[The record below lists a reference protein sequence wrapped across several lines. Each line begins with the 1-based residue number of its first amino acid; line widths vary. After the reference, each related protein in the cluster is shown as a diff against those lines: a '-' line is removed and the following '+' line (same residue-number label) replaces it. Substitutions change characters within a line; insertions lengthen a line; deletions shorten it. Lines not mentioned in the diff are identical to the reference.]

1 MHAVKQKNYFVSYI
15 KEFWKTF
22 ISSFT
27 SFNLQQ
33 LFVILADLLFFAV
46 SFGVIYLIGIILSKK
61 ALKLPDMQLAMLD
74 TANAQ
79 AATGDFKQFLILFV
93 VLLVI
98 TLVFI
103 LFNWAFT
110 RYCIW
115 NLTIHGKFVFKKFL
129 RFVAANLLWFLM
141 WLLPFIYAI
150 YPVFVMVKQNLSV
163 QKPPLF
169 VTISLLII
177 VICVLHFT
185 YLYFI
190 GFIRKQKIGKAFAY
204 AFKTGVTKIH
214 KLLLPYLM
222 LFLILV
228 IISVITLP
236 LNNLSQKVSLA
247 VAIPLIL
254 AYLAWVRLYISK
266 TVLAIK

>member
-1 MHAVKQKNYFVSYI
+1 MHVVKSKSGFVSYI

-46 SFGVIYLIGIILSKK
+46 SFGVVYLLGTILSKK

-74 TANAQ
+74 TSNAQ
-79 AATGDFKQFLILFV
+79 AAVGDFKQFLILFV
-93 VLLVI
+93 ILFII

-115 NLTIHGKFVFKKFL
+115 NLTIHSKLDFKKYLKFV
-129 RFVAANLLWFLM
+129 VANLVWFLM
-141 WLLPFIYAI
+141 WLLPFIYAV

-169 VTISLLII
+169 VSISII
-177 VICVLHFT
+177 VIMVCILHFT

-190 GFIRKQKIGKAFAY
+190 GFIREHKIGKAYAF
-204 AFKTGVTKIH
+204 AFKTGITKIH

-222 LFLILV
+222 MFLIIV
-228 IISVITLP
+228 ILSIITLP

-247 VAIPLIL
+247 VSIPLIL
-254 AYLAWVRLYISK
+254 AYLAWARLYLSK
-266 TVLAIK
+266 TVLTIK